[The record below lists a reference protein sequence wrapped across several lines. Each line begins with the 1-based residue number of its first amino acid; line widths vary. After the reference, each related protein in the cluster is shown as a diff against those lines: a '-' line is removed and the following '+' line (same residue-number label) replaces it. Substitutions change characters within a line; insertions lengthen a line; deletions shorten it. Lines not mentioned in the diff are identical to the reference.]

1 MGLVARVVGTLVER
15 LFDLP
20 RGAPVALVRST
31 NQAAWGQTT
40 VKPRQQVRHLR
51 VTRIVDETRDTR
63 SLWLECDDT
72 LAWQA
77 GQFLTCC
84 VTIDGQ
90 EQRRAYS
97 ISSLPGDGEL
107 RLTVKRLD
115 GGLVSTFLHRELAA
129 GDRLKVLGPSGDFIL
144 PQAIVAQGAL
154 MAQRAS
160 VAQEASPAGNA
171 SSTSAVFIAGGVGI
185 TPIYPLLTDLLQRDP
200 AARVT
205 LLYASHSASQIIF
218 RDELQALS
226 ERYPNLTVSHV
237 LSRAGT
243 QWPGLKGRLD
253 AERLHTLLQPL
264 LATATFFVCG
274 PQGLMD
280 LAIDTLQQQ
289 GVEASRILRE
299 RFLAA
304 ATANQPRPTAAQAI
318 NFTRS
323 GLQVVA
329 QPGQT
334 VLGAALAAGVA
345 MDYSCQVGGCGH
357 CRIRVT
363 EGEVAMDEPN
373 CLTDEE
379 RAKGYRLACLS
390 YACTALQ
397 VDA

>member
-15 LFDLP
+15 LFDSP
-20 RGAPVALVRST
+20 RGAPVASVRST
-31 NQAAWGQTT
+31 NQSAWGLPT
-40 VKPRQQVRHLR
+40 VKPRQQARHLR

-97 ISSLPGDGEL
+97 IASLPGDTEL

-144 PQAIVAQGAL
+144 PQAV
-154 MAQRAS
+154 
-160 VAQEASPAGNA
+160 V
-171 SSTSAVFIAGGVGI
+171 SSAPAVFIAGGVGI
-185 TPIYPLLTDLLQRDP
+185 TPIYPLLMDVLQRAP
-200 AARVT
+200 AARVL

-218 RDELQALS
+218 RDELQVLT

-237 LSRAGT
+237 ISRAGT
-243 QWPGLKGRLD
+243 RWLGLKGRLD
-253 AERLHTLLQPL
+253 AERLHTLLQPV

-280 LAIDTLQQQ
+280 LASDYLQQQ
-289 GVEASRILRE
+289 GVEASRIHRE

-304 ATANQPRPTAAQAI
+304 ATARQPRPTAPQSI

-323 GLQVVA
+323 ARQVVA

-345 MDYSCQVGGCGH
+345 LDYSCQVGGCGH

-379 RAKGYRLACLS
+379 RAQGYRLACLS
-390 YACTALQ
+390 YACAALQ